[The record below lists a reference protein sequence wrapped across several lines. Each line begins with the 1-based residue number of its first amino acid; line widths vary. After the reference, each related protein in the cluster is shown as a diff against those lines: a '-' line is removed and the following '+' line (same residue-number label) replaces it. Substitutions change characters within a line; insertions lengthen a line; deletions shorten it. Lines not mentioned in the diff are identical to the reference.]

1 MLQLPQWVSVCWR
14 TSLHIEVSWS
24 ISCQTVDLS
33 TVWWGVVYKL
43 STVYHPQT
51 NMTEC
56 INYILYIL
64 YYEKNDSF
72 LYFGKNHIFVPLTL
86 KSFPEMAEATNP
98 SFPVSADKVSREPLT
113 NILHPALNNNIF
125 FSQELIN
132 QTRAKAG
139 IMTGMLMLLS
149 MWN

>member
-1 MLQLPQWVSVCWR
+1 MNSQ
-14 TSLHIEVSWS
+14 
-24 ISCQTVDLS
+24 LS
-33 TVWWGVVYKL
+33 TIPRLTCL
-43 STVYHPQT
+43 SASIIYYIFYT
-51 NMTEC
+51 MKRM
-56 INYILYIL
+56 IASYIL
-64 YYEKNDSF
+64 EK
-72 LYFGKNHIFVPLTL
+72 TL

>member
-1 MLQLPQWVSVCWR
+1 MSAEGHLYTLRYPEAYPVRPWTSVLCD
-14 TSLHIEVSWS
+14 S
-24 ISCQTVDLS
+24 
-33 TVWWGVVYKL
+33 WGVVHEL

-72 LYFGKNHIFVPLTL
+72 LYFGKKHIFVPLTL
-86 KSFPEMAEATNP
+86 KSFPEMAEAINP

-113 NILHPALNNNIF
+113 NILHPALNNNNIF

-132 QTRAKAG
+132 QTRAKAR

>member
-1 MLQLPQWVSVCWR
+1 MS
-14 TSLHIEVSWS
+14 
-24 ISCQTVDLS
+24 
-33 TVWWGVVYKL
+33 
-43 STVYHPQT
+43 
-51 NMTEC
+51 EC

-72 LYFGKNHIFVPLTL
+72 LYFGKKHIFVPLTL

-113 NILHPALNNNIF
+113 NILHPALNNNNIF

-132 QTRAKAG
+132 QTRAKAR